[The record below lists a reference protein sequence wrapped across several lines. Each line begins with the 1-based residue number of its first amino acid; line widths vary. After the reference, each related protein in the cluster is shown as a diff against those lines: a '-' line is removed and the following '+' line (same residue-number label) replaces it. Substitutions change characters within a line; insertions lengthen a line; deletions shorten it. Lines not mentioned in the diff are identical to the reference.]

1 MDASQFVK
9 RFVNAYWEDVAN
21 NPAEFADHSDP
32 CSETLDELLAD
43 VTVNWT
49 QNSPEHLNLEMSN
62 TIGDA
67 WRFVFANDR
76 RLWTIETATSGSM
89 PEINL
94 VDLLDETYAEYF
106 RPFLD
111 RVLANAQTNG

>member
-1 MDASQFVK
+1 
-9 RFVNAYWEDVAN
+9 
-21 NPAEFADHSDP
+21 
-32 CSETLDELLAD
+32 
-43 VTVNWT
+43 
-49 QNSPEHLNLEMSN
+49 MSN